1 MKNSEKNTKTCLL
14 APPSCGGFFDP
25 EAKRTELTRIE
36 EEIAKPDFWND
47 QERAQK
53 VLKQRSRLEAAVE
66 KAAGFRRDIEDAA
79 VLIEFAA
86 EDEGSLGELKAAIT
100 KLELEVEETE
110 TEMLLSGP
118 NDARDAIVTINAG
131 AGGTDAQDW
140 AEMLLR
146 MYLRWAE
153 QHGFKVEIVDEQ
165 PGKEAGIKG
174 ATFTVSGQYAYG
186 LLSAE
191 AGVHRLVRLS
201 PFNAGQSRET
211 SFASVFVYPDIEEDV
226 DIDIQEKDL
235 RIDTYRSSGAGGQHV
250 NVTDSAVRI
259 THLPTGIV
267 VTCQNQRSQHQNREV
282 AMRILKSRLYELEME
297 KRRAEAAQLEESKR
311 DISFGSQIRNYV
323 LHPYRMVKDVR
334 TKYEMTDVDAVL
346 NGRIDEFIKEYLAL
360 KSRTLR
366 EETLPGTAL
375 K

>member
-1 MKNSEKNTKTCLL
+1 MLRE
-14 APPSCGGFFDP
+14 
-25 EAKRTELTRIE
+25 
-36 EEIAKPDFWND
+36 
-47 QERAQK
+47 
-53 VLKQRSRLEAAVE
+53 RSRLETAVQ
-66 KAAGFRRDIEDAA
+66 KSDRFMRDLDDAA

-86 EDEGSLGELKAAIT
+86 EDEVSLKELASVLDR
-100 KLELEVEETE
+100 LEIEIEEAE

-153 QHGFKVEIVDEQ
+153 RRGFKAEVVDEQ
-165 PGKEAGIKG
+165 PGKEAGIKS
-174 ATFTVSGQYAYG
+174 ATFTVTGEYAYG

-201 PFNAGQSRET
+201 PFNAGSSRET
-211 SFASVFVYPDIEEDV
+211 SFASVFVYPDIQDDV
-226 DIDIQEKDL
+226 EIEVNEKDL

-282 AMRILKSRLYELEME
+282 AMHILKSRLYELEME
-297 KRRAEAAQLEESKR
+297 KRRAETAQLEESKR
-311 DISFGSQIRNYV
+311 EISFGSQIRNYV
-323 LHPYRMVKDVR
+323 LHPYRLVKDVR
-334 TKYEMTDVDAVL
+334 TKYETADVDAVL
-346 NGRIDEFIKEYLAL
+346 DGDLDEFIKQYLVM
-360 KSRTLR
+360 KSKASR
-366 EETLPGTAL
+366 EAAPAAQA
-375 K
+375 

>member
-1 MKNSEKNTKTCLL
+1 MRR
-14 APPSCGGFFDP
+14 AQPSCGGFFDAD
-25 EAKRTELTRIE
+25 AKRSELAKIE
-36 EEIAKPDFWND
+36 EETTKPDFWSD
-47 QERAQK
+47 PERAQK
-53 VLKQRSRLEAAVE
+53 VLRRRSRLEAAIE
-66 KAAGFRRDIEDAA
+66 RADQFKRDVDDAA
-79 VLIEFAA
+79 VLIEFAT
-86 EDEGSLGELKAAIT
+86 EDESSLNELRALIER
-100 KLELEVEETE
+100 LEREVEETE

-153 QHGFKVEIVDEQ
+153 RHGFKTEVIDEQ
-165 PGKEAGIKG
+165 PGKEAGIKS
-174 ATFTVSGQYAYG
+174 ATFTLSGEYAYG
-186 LLSAE
+186 LMAAE

-201 PFNAGQSRET
+201 PFNAGSSRET
-211 SFASVFVYPDIEEDV
+211 SFASVFVYPEIEEDV
-226 DIDIQEKDL
+226 EIDINEKDL
-235 RIDTYRSSGAGGQHV
+235 RVDTYRSSGAGGQHV

-297 KRRAEAAQLEESKR
+297 KRRAETAQLEESKR

-323 LHPYRMVKDVR
+323 LHPYRLVKDVR
-334 TKYEMTDVDAVL
+334 TKYETSDVDAVL
-346 NGRIDEFIKEYLAL
+346 DGDIDEFIKQYLIY
-360 KSRTLR
+360 KSKAGRG
-366 EETLPGTAL
+366 ESADDFVNAPAV
-375 K
+375 

>member
-1 MKNSEKNTKTCLL
+1 MIEELKEKYEALSARAAEL
-14 APPSCGGFFDP
+14 RGFFDP
-25 EAKRTELTRIE
+25 ESKRAELARLE
-36 EEIAKPDFWND
+36 EETARPEFWND
-47 QERAQK
+47 QENAQK
-53 VLKQRSRLEAAVE
+53 VLKRRSRIEAALE
-66 KAAGFRRDIEDAA
+66 KADRFQRDLEDAG

-86 EDEGSLGELKAAIT
+86 EDEASLAELKTVLAR
-100 KLELEVEETE
+100 LEVEVEETE

-153 QHGFKVEIVDEQ
+153 RHGFKTEVIDEQ
-165 PGKEAGIKG
+165 PGKEAGIKS
-174 ATFTVSGQYAYG
+174 ATFTVTGEYAYG

-201 PFNAGQSRET
+201 PFNAGSSRET
-211 SFASVFVYPDIEEDV
+211 SFASVFVYPEIED
-226 DIDIQEKDL
+226 DIDIEVQDKDL

-282 AMRILKSRLYELEME
+282 AMRILKSRLYEMEME
-297 KRRAEAAQLEESKR
+297 KRRSETAQLEESKR

-323 LHPYRMVKDVR
+323 LHPYRLVKDVR
-334 TKYEMTDVDAVL
+334 TKYETTDVDSVL
-346 NGRIDEFIKEYLAL
+346 DGDIGEFIRQYLTQ
-360 KSRTLR
+360 KSK
-366 EETLPGTAL
+366 AA
-375 K
+375 

>member
-1 MKNSEKNTKTCLL
+1 ML
-14 APPSCGGFFDP
+14 
-25 EAKRTELTRIE
+25 RR
-36 EEIAKPDFWND
+36 
-47 QERAQK
+47 
-53 VLKQRSRLEAAVE
+53 RSRLEAAIE
-66 KAAGFRRDIEDAA
+66 RADQFKRDVDDAA
-79 VLIEFAA
+79 VLIEFAT
-86 EDEGSLGELKAAIT
+86 EDESSLNELRALIER
-100 KLELEVEETE
+100 LEREVEETE

-153 QHGFKVEIVDEQ
+153 RHGFKTEVIDEQ
-165 PGKEAGIKG
+165 PGKEAGIKS
-174 ATFTVSGQYAYG
+174 ATFTLSGEYAYG
-186 LLSAE
+186 LMAAE

-201 PFNAGQSRET
+201 PFNAGSSRET
-211 SFASVFVYPDIEEDV
+211 SFASVFVYPEIEEDV
-226 DIDIQEKDL
+226 EIDINEKDL
-235 RIDTYRSSGAGGQHV
+235 RVDTYRSSGAGGQHV

-297 KRRAEAAQLEESKR
+297 KRRAETAQLEESKR

-323 LHPYRMVKDVR
+323 LHPYRLVKDVR
-334 TKYEMTDVDAVL
+334 TKYETSDVDAVL
-346 NGRIDEFIKEYLAL
+346 DGDIDEFIKQYLIY
-360 KSRTLR
+360 KSKAGRG
-366 EETLPGTAL
+366 ESADDFVNAPAV
-375 K
+375 